1 MHEFKRFIQKQLD
14 DQGLRQADLVTRSGL
29 TRSHI
34 SKLMRDQRDHLGQM
48 PDKET
53 LEALAKGFGIPVER
67 VRTAA
72 ARSLVGYIDDG
83 SPISLELGE
92 VPTDALLNELKR
104 RIEASSKGASYDE
117 ITQPRTQE
125 GSQEHSGASSGRG
138 QSGAPIGADSSDFR
152 SAAASLGERARNV
165 VRISHV
171 DDDKLEALIDDDQGS
186 QADHE
191 LAARKGETE
200 DEIRER
206 LGIPYE

>member
-1 MHEFKRFIQKQLD
+1 VHEFKRFIQKQLD

-104 RIEASSKGASYDE
+104 RIEASGKGASHDE
-117 ITQPRTQE
+117 EQESRTQE
-125 GSQEHSGASSGRG
+125 GSPEYSGSGGGARRP
-138 QSGAPIGADSSDFR
+138 GAPIGADP
-152 SAAASLGERARNV
+152 SAGTGRYIEVSTDHSGNV
-165 VRISHV
+165 TVETS
-171 DDDKLEALIDDDQGS
+171 DDKPEALIDEDQGS

-206 LGIPYE
+206 LGIPYD

>member
-72 ARSLVGYIDDG
+72 ARSLVGYVDDG
-83 SPISLELGE
+83 LPISLELGE

-104 RIEASSKGASYDE
+104 RIEASNKGASYDE
-117 ITQPRTQE
+117 ITQSRTQE
-125 GSQEHSGASSGRG
+125 GSQEHGGAGR
-138 QSGAPIGADSSDFR
+138 SARRTGAPIVAAPAATEPVVYRPKKHDKSD
-152 SAAASLGERARNV
+152 
-165 VRISHV
+165 
-171 DDDKLEALIDDDQGS
+171 ALIDEDQGS

>member
-1 MHEFKRFIQKQLD
+1 VHEFKRFIQKQLD

-53 LEALAKGFGIPVER
+53 LEALAKGFGVPVER

-72 ARSLVGYIDDG
+72 ARSLVGYTDDG

-117 ITQPRTQE
+117 DTQPRTQE
-125 GSQEHSGASSGRG
+125 GSTEHSSAGRG
-138 QSGAPIGADSSDFR
+138 TRRPGAPIV
-152 SAAASLGERARNV
+152 AAPAAPEPV
-165 VRISHV
+165 VYRPKKR
-171 DDDKLEALIDDDQGS
+171 DKSEALIVVDQGS

-206 LGIPYE
+206 LGIPYD